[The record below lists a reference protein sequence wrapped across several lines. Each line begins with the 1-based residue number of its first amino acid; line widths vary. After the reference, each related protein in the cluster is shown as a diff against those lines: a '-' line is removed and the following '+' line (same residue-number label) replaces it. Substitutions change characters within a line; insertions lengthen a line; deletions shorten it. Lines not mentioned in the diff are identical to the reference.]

1 MNKEEKKAIERMIEV
16 RDKNVHTFVDELTI
30 ILNLIEKLK
39 LENNALQNTKDT
51 CPFMA
56 TSGIRCANK
65 KEEYIPKSVIREK
78 IEEIQKLYE
87 EELKKIDIKDF
98 EDINFNNFKAIRLE
112 VQRAILKEL
121 LGEEK

>member
-1 MNKEEKKAIERMIEV
+1 MSEEEKKAIEWLR
-16 RDKNVHTFVDELTI
+16 KQVDFWKRNNIKDSYEEAL
-30 ILNLIEKLK
+30 LDRLEQLEKENERLK

-78 IEEIQKLYE
+78 IEELSYKRDKTEIAYYLDA
-87 EELKKIDIKDF
+87 KID
-98 EDINFNNFKAIRLE
+98 
-112 VQRAILKEL
+112 ILKEL
-121 LGEEK
+121 LGDEK